1 MFSNKDMS
9 VIDWWI
15 FAILMLIPFLNIIIM
30 FVIVLSPTVNSSLKN
45 YILAI
50 FLPFVIIFVLLF
62 FTGFFTAFAAY

>member
-30 FVIVLSPTVNSSLKN
+30 FVIVLSPTSNKSLKN
-45 YILAI
+45 YILAL
-50 FLPFVIIFVLLF
+50 FLPFVIVFVFLF
-62 FTGFFTAFAAY
+62 FTGFFTAFAPY